1 MEIERKYLIKK
12 LPGRSGTIS
21 AYGDGTG
28 VPLHGTGGA
37 GEKRRRGLC
46 VDYKSKG
53 LMVGK
58 NIICH

>member
-12 LPGRSGTIS
+12 IAGRSGTIS

-37 GEKRRRGLC
+37 G
-46 VDYKSKG
+46 
-53 LMVGK
+53 
-58 NIICH
+58 